1 MRTWYESLLE
11 RNTRLFIDVKT
22 APRADGFGKKE
33 LTILGF
39 VHKNSDGTPRGSTWD
54 VFMYHGEEMEEL
66 GGRRELWEA
75 QQLLQR
81 TIKEREEGRLA
92 KTLPS

>member
-22 APRADGFGKKE
+22 APRVDGIPKKE

-39 VHKNSDGTPRGSTWD
+39 VHKNSGGTWD
-54 VFMYHGEEMEEL
+54 VFIYNGEEMEEL

-75 QQLLQR
+75 QQLLQL
-81 TIKEREEGRLA
+81 TIKRREEDQLA

>member
-39 VHKNSDGTPRGSTWD
+39 LHMNRLGTWD
-54 VFMYHGEEMEEL
+54 VFIDNGEEMEEL

-81 TIKEREEGRLA
+81 TIKEREEARLA
-92 KTLPS
+92 KALPS